1 MMFCCGNQDDLF
13 PLESIKEAFKKM
25 RMVWESQNAGEKLV
39 TKLYDSPHEY
49 NLVMQSDAFEWLDKV
64 LKNNR

>member
-1 MMFCCGNQDDLF
+1 
-13 PLESIKEAFKKM
+13 M
-25 RMVWESQNAGEKLV
+25 RMVWESQDAGDKLV
-39 TKLYDSPHEY
+39 TRLYDSPHEY